1 MACCSYFKAPKVVQ
15 CRCFGFFNWPFWLG
29 HFLGYFLKNW
39 ANYFS
44 NLLVTLEEE
53 KAERKKIKNALRGFP
68 QMFNNDECFF
78 TQKDRAYK
86 CTFI

>member
-1 MACCSYFKAPKVVQ
+1 M
-15 CRCFGFFNWPFWLG
+15 
-29 HFLGYFLKNW
+29 GYFLKNW

-53 KAERKKIKNALRGFP
+53 KAERKKIKNTLRGFP

-78 TQKDRAYK
+78 LLKKIELLNVPSFKIESY
-86 CTFI
+86 